1 MANNT
6 TSIVRILPD
15 FEMFW
20 KRRRKDVKSLN
31 IPNLTNER
39 WVIAADYCLNDKG
52 KPYQSIAFTVFP
64 YLQPYQ
70 LDEDMKRY
78 LPQDIKHTTKLT
90 PKMINFLKNNQ
101 WFYSI
106 VFMFKDINEFDEK
119 TISET
124 FCKWTTFDSVVENKE
139 KYKELF
145 KFSEY
150 CKRKNI
156 NDKLIKNLFFIVG
169 LFSLIAE
176 FLVIKENAKD
186 IVICSD
192 RDAITEFS
200 DGIFYQLLDYE
211 LSYKVKSRKKTL
223 LTLMLPNEKTNKFEF
238 DSYIRVPDYFAGATA
253 SFNLDEFTVDKDKHK
268 EILLE
273 VLKNNDKVILYKVDV
288 QNNQITYSHI
298 LLDKLTENQIKVNN
312 NLIKG
317 K

>member
-1 MANNT
+1 M
-6 TSIVRILPD
+6 
-15 FEMFW
+15 
-20 KRRRKDVKSLN
+20 
-31 IPNLTNER
+31 
-39 WVIAADYCLNDKG
+39 
-52 KPYQSIAFTVFP
+52 
-64 YLQPYQ
+64 
-70 LDEDMKRY
+70 
-78 LPQDIKHTTKLT
+78 
-90 PKMINFLKNNQ
+90 KNNK

-119 TISET
+119 TISKT
-124 FCKWTTFDSVVENKE
+124 FCKWTAFDSVVENKE

-176 FLVIKENAKD
+176 FLVIKENAED
-186 IVICSD
+186 IMICSD

-200 DGIFYQLLDYE
+200 DGMFYQLLDYE

-223 LTLMLPNEKTNKFEF
+223 LSLMLPNEKTNKFEF
-238 DSYIRVPDYFAGATA
+238 DSYIRVPDYFAGAIA
-253 SFNLDEFTVDKDKHK
+253 SFNLDEFTVDRDKHK

-298 LLDKLTENQIKVNN
+298 LLDKLKENHIKVKNSN
-312 NLIKG
+312 ESIKG